1 MPTLTGQERGSG
13 LEQALSDTERALAH
27 LAAVEGRVRSRDPL
41 ALELVRTATE
51 PAAGEARARDA
62 RLEKLRV
69 EVAALEM
76 QRDALLAATMSTDVR
91 AAADPLAS
99 VPDAPTTGLSE
110 ELRRELAL
118 GPSRP
123 VGPDARR
130 EARAAPAASPAPA
143 DPLRQAQALYL
154 SLIHI

>member
-1 MPTLTGQERGSG
+1 MLKWTHALNLGLVSLLALPALTGQERGGG

-27 LAAVEGRVRSRDPL
+27 LAAVEDRVRSRDPL
-41 ALELVRTATE
+41 ALELVRTSTE

-62 RLEKLRV
+62 RLERLRV

-76 QRDALLAATMSTDVR
+76 QRDALLAGTTPTEVG
-91 AAADPLAS
+91 AAADPLAAL
-99 VPDAPTTGLSE
+99 PPAPTTGLSE

-123 VGPDARR
+123 TGPEARR
-130 EARAAPAASPAPA
+130 DA
-143 DPLRQAQALYL
+143 
-154 SLIHI
+154 